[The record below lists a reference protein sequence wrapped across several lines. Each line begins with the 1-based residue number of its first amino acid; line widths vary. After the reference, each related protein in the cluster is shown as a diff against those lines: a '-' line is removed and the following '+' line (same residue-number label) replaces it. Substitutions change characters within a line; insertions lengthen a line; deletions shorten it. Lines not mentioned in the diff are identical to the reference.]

1 MARPPDVALAPCI
14 SAREHARDGPTP
26 DRVVSNLDETFEAV
40 VLDWDDMTLP
50 DRQSELSPLR
60 ERIEDLCGAGV
71 HVVIVTGS
79 RVEDIDEQIWA
90 RPPGRGRLHISCA
103 QGSEVYNVTT
113 DGPRRVFRTERAD
126 AARWAADWLSHQ
138 GITGELVLVCEGS
151 LGSGGGPD
159 GGDHAQSVFA
169 RAVAVSLRGK
179 PDATDHG
186 FARPDAAP
194 ARLIALLDQQ
204 LDRRATF
211 RVPKIDLDPAW
222 VVPLPTGHNSQRVAE
237 ALGAVGNGSATARGS
252 REEDGRGSAPLFL
265 VNGCYTPDGHLL
277 PCPDWT
283 TLELTGTDHR
293 HRDRRVLDLRGGT
306 LVRMSTGT
314 ESIRSLRFVSMDDPH
329 AVALRAEG
337 PEIHLQAG
345 EPLRAP
351 PGDALF
357 HIDDDHGTKVATAGP
372 RGNQVAVAARDR
384 VTTTD
389 GRRVVERLGA
399 WVAAPVGTADPDEA
413 RDRLARLD
421 DRGFDALL
429 ADHRAAWAR
438 RWDDAEVVIEGDPE
452 AELSARFAVFH
463 LLCAAANSGESA
475 VPARGLTGNAYGGH
489 VFWDADVFVLPA
501 LVALRPAAARAMLEY
516 RIRRLPAARDQASAE
531 GRSGARFPWE
541 SAGDGRDV
549 TPRLVRGP
557 HNELVPIATGANE
570 AHIVADVAWAAVHY
584 AAWTGDDAF
593 LNGAGRDLVVDTA
606 RYWADRIR
614 TDAAGRGHI
623 DGVIGPDEYHTGVD
637 DNAYTNV
644 MARWNLLHGANLLSR
659 SGGDE
664 EAEHWRN
671 MAGRLVD
678 GWSPERGLYEQFA
691 GYFDLDPLVMS
702 EFAPPPVAA
711 DVLLGAERVSGSQL
725 IKQADV
731 LMLHHLVPDEVRDGS
746 LRPCLDFYGPRTAH
760 GSSLSPAIHA
770 ALLARGSQPERALEM
785 FRMAAR
791 LDLDDRTGTTA
802 EGLHLATMGGV
813 WQALAF
819 GFLGVRANKG
829 VLAVNPCLPED
840 WHALG
845 LRFRFRGRPLCV
857 RAERRR
863 VTITSRA
870 ALLVRIGDQ
879 PPVRLEAGTT
889 DIPLSPTPRTSHP

>member
-1 MARPPDVALAPCI
+1 M
-14 SAREHARDGPTP
+14 
-26 DRVVSNLDETFEAV
+26 
-40 VLDWDDMTLP
+40 
-50 DRQSELSPLR
+50 
-60 ERIEDLCGAGV
+60 
-71 HVVIVTGS
+71 
-79 RVEDIDEQIWA
+79 
-90 RPPGRGRLHISCA
+90 
-103 QGSEVYNVTT
+103 
-113 DGPRRVFRTERAD
+113 
-126 AARWAADWLSHQ
+126 
-138 GITGELVLVCEGS
+138 
-151 LGSGGGPD
+151 
-159 GGDHAQSVFA
+159 
-169 RAVAVSLRGK
+169 
-179 PDATDHG
+179 DHG
-186 FARPDAAP
+186 FAHPESAL
-194 ARLIALLDQQ
+194 ARLNALLDEQ
-204 LDRRATF
+204 LGRRATF
-211 RVPKIDLDPAW
+211 RVPNIDFDPAW
-222 VVPLPTGHNSQRVAE
+222 VVRLPAGHHSQRVTE

-265 VNGCYTPDGHLL
+265 ANGCYTSDGHLL
-277 PCPDWT
+277 PGPDWT
-283 TLELTGTDHR
+283 GLELTGTDHR
-293 HRDRRVLDLRGGT
+293 HPDRRVLDLRGGT
-306 LVRMSTGT
+306 LVRMSTET
-314 ESIRSLRFVSMDDPH
+314 ETIRSLRFVSMDDPH
-329 AVALRAEG
+329 AIALRAEG

-357 HIDDDHGTKVATAGP
+357 HIDDHHDTKVATAGP
-372 RGNQVAVAARDR
+372 PGSQVAVAARDR
-384 VTTTD
+384 VTTID

-399 WVAAPVGTADPDEA
+399 WVAAPAGTADPDEA

-438 RWDDAEVVIEGDPE
+438 RWDDAEVAIEGDPE

-463 LLCAAANSGESA
+463 LLCAAADSGESA

-549 TPRLVRGP
+549 TPQLVRGP
-557 HNELVPIATGANE
+557 HNELVPITTGANE

-644 MARWNLLHGANLLSR
+644 MARWNLRHGANLLSR
-659 SGGDE
+659 SGDDE
-664 EAEHWRN
+664 EAEHWCN

-678 GWSPERGLYEQFA
+678 GWSHERGLYEQFA

-711 DVLLGAERVSGSQL
+711 DVLLGADRVSGSQL

-731 LMLHHLVPDEVRDGS
+731 LMLHHLVPEDVRDGS

-770 ALLARGSQPERALEM
+770 ALLARAGQPERALEL

-819 GFLGVRANKG
+819 GFLGVRANMG

-845 LRFRFRGRPLCV
+845 LRFRFRGRPLRV

-863 VTITSRA
+863 VTITTRT

-889 DIPLSPTPRTSHP
+889 DIPLVPTPRTSHP

>member
-1 MARPPDVALAPCI
+1 
-14 SAREHARDGPTP
+14 
-26 DRVVSNLDETFEAV
+26 
-40 VLDWDDMTLP
+40 
-50 DRQSELSPLR
+50 
-60 ERIEDLCGAGV
+60 
-71 HVVIVTGS
+71 
-79 RVEDIDEQIWA
+79 
-90 RPPGRGRLHISCA
+90 
-103 QGSEVYNVTT
+103 
-113 DGPRRVFRTERAD
+113 
-126 AARWAADWLSHQ
+126 
-138 GITGELVLVCEGS
+138 
-151 LGSGGGPD
+151 
-159 GGDHAQSVFA
+159 
-169 RAVAVSLRGK
+169 
-179 PDATDHG
+179 
-186 FARPDAAP
+186 
-194 ARLIALLDQQ
+194 
-204 LDRRATF
+204 
-211 RVPKIDLDPAW
+211 
-222 VVPLPTGHNSQRVAE
+222 
-237 ALGAVGNGSATARGS
+237 
-252 REEDGRGSAPLFL
+252 
-265 VNGCYTPDGHLL
+265 
-277 PCPDWT
+277 
-283 TLELTGTDHR
+283 
-293 HRDRRVLDLRGGT
+293 
-306 LVRMSTGT
+306 MSTET

-329 AVALRAEG
+329 AIALRAEG

-357 HIDDDHGTKVATAGP
+357 HIDDHHGTKVATAGP

-384 VTTTD
+384 STTTD

-399 WVAAPVGTADPDEA
+399 WVAAPAGTSDPAEA

-421 DRGFDALL
+421 DRGFDTLL

-463 LLCAAANSGESA
+463 LLCAAADSGESA

-501 LVALRPAAARAMLEY
+501 LAALRPAAARAMLEY

-549 TPRLVRGP
+549 TPQLVRGP

-593 LNGAGRDLVVDTA
+593 LNEAGRDLVVDTA

-614 TDAAGRGHI
+614 SDAAGRGHI

-644 MARWNLLHGANLLSR
+644 MARWNLLHGANLLGR
-659 SGGDE
+659 SSGDDD
-664 EAEHWRN
+664 EAEHWRE

-691 GYFDLDPLVMS
+691 GYFDLESLVMS
-702 EFAPPPVAA
+702 EFALPPVAA
-711 DVLLGAERVSGSQL
+711 DVLLGADRVSGSQL

-731 LMLHHLVPDEVRDGS
+731 LMLHHLVPDDVHDGS
-746 LRPCLDFYGPRTAH
+746 LTPCLDFYGPRTAH

-770 ALLARGSQPERALEM
+770 ALLARAGQPERALEL

-819 GFLGVRANKG
+819 GFLGVKADEGR
-829 VLAVNPCLPED
+829 LTVNPRLPED

-845 LRFRFRGRPLCV
+845 LRFRFRGRPVCV
-857 RAERRR
+857 RAEHRL
-863 VTITSRA
+863 VTITSSA

-889 DIPLSPTPRTSHP
+889 DIPLPPTPRTSHP